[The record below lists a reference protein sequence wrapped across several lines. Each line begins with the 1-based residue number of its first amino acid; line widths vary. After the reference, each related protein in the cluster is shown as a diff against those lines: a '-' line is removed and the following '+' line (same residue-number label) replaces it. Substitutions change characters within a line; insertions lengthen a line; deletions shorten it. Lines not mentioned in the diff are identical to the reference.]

1 MKKIFFVLVLALS
14 TISCSIK
21 YQDSFNAENSVPEFK
36 FEESELT
43 RYEKRK
49 ITVSFSA
56 QELEQYKKSSESF
69 AKNIEFTS
77 FDDNG
82 EVSVQGSCGL
92 LSADTDTET
101 YLLFDNITVYSK
113 EDDVSFSS
121 DSLKWDAK
129 TEQLTSGRSDTV
141 KIIKDNATI
150 YGTGFSSSGLDKSF
164 RFSGTSTGEIITED
178 NNQPST
184 NIQETENVNE

>member
-21 YQDSFNAENSVPEFK
+21 YQDSFNAEDSVPEFK

-82 EVSVQGSCGL
+82 EVSVQGTCDL
-92 LSADTDTET
+92 LSANTDTET
-101 YLLFDNITVYSK
+101 YLLFDNINEYSK
-113 EDDVSFSS
+113 KEAATFTS
-121 DSLKWDAK
+121 DSLRWDAK
-129 TEQLTSGRSDTV
+129 TEQLTSGRLDTV
-141 KIIKDNATI
+141 KIKKDDVTI
-150 YGTGFSSSGLDKSF
+150 YGTGFSSSSIDKTF
-164 RFSGTSTGEIITED
+164 RFSGTVSGEIITKD
-178 NNQPST
+178 NQNN
-184 NIQETENVNE
+184 NIEEESKNEQE

>member
-69 AKNIEFTS
+69 AKNIDFTS

-82 EVSVQGSCGL
+82 EVSVQGSCDL
-92 LSADTDTET
+92 LSANTDTET
-101 YLLFDNITVYSK
+101 YLLFDNINVYSK
-113 EDDVSFSS
+113 KEAATFTS
-121 DSLKWDAK
+121 DSLRWDAK
-129 TEQLTSGRSDTV
+129 TEQLTSGRLDTV
-141 KIIKDNATI
+141 KIKKDDVTI
-150 YGTGFSSSGLDKSF
+150 YGTGFSSSGIDKTF
-164 RFSGTSTGEIITED
+164 RFSGTVSGEIITKD
-178 NNQPST
+178 NNTSGQGTLRSSP
-184 NIQETENVNE
+184 

>member
-69 AKNIEFTS
+69 AKNIDFTS

-82 EVSVQGSCGL
+82 EVSVQGSCDL
-92 LSADTDTET
+92 LSANTDTET
-101 YLLFDNITVYSK
+101 YLLFDNINVYSK
-113 EDDVSFSS
+113 KEAATFTS
-121 DSLKWDAK
+121 DSLRWDAK
-129 TEQLTSGRSDTV
+129 TEQLTSGRLDTV
-141 KIIKDNATI
+141 KIKKDDVTI
-150 YGTGFSSSGLDKSF
+150 YGTGFSSSGIDKSF
-164 RFSGTSTGEIITED
+164 RFSGTVSGEIITKD
-178 NNQPST
+178 NNQNN
-184 NIQETENVNE
+184 NIEEESKNEQE

>member
-69 AKNIEFTS
+69 TH
-77 FDDNG
+77 
-82 EVSVQGSCGL
+82 
-92 LSADTDTET
+92 
-101 YLLFDNITVYSK
+101 
-113 EDDVSFSS
+113 
-121 DSLKWDAK
+121 
-129 TEQLTSGRSDTV
+129 
-141 KIIKDNATI
+141 
-150 YGTGFSSSGLDKSF
+150 
-164 RFSGTSTGEIITED
+164 
-178 NNQPST
+178 
-184 NIQETENVNE
+184 

>member
-92 LSADTDTET
+92 LSANTDTET
-101 YLLFDNITVYSK
+101 YLLFDNINVYSK
-113 EDDVSFSS
+113 KEAATFTS
-121 DSLKWDAK
+121 DSLRWDAK
-129 TEQLTSGRSDTV
+129 TEQLTSGRLDTV
-141 KIIKDNATI
+141 KIKKDDVTI
-150 YGTGFSSSGLDKSF
+150 YGTGFSSSGIDKTF
-164 RFSGTSTGEIITED
+164 RFSGTVSGEIITKD
-178 NNQPST
+178 NNQNN
-184 NIQETENVNE
+184 NIEEESKNEQE

>member
-82 EVSVQGSCGL
+82 EVSVQGSCDL
-92 LSADTDTET
+92 LSANTDTET
-101 YLLFDNITVYSK
+101 YLLFDNINVYSK
-113 EDDVSFSS
+113 KEATTFTS
-121 DSLKWDAK
+121 DSLRWDAK
-129 TEQLTSGRSDTV
+129 TEQLTSGRLDTV
-141 KIIKDNATI
+141 KIKKDDVTI
-150 YGTGFSSSGLDKSF
+150 YGTGFSSSGIDKTF
-164 RFSGTSTGEIITED
+164 RFSGTVSGEIITKD
-178 NNQPST
+178 NNQNN
-184 NIQETENVNE
+184 NIEEESKNEQE

>member
-49 ITVSFSA
+49 MTVSFSA

-82 EVSVQGSCGL
+82 EVSVQGTCGL
-92 LSADTDTET
+92 LSANTDTET
-101 YLLFDNITVYSK
+101 YLLFDNINVYSK
-113 EDDVSFSS
+113 KEATTFTS
-121 DSLKWDAK
+121 DSLRWDAK
-129 TEQLTSGRSDTV
+129 TEQLTSGRLDTV
-141 KIIKDNATI
+141 KIKKDDATI
-150 YGTGFSSSGLDKSF
+150 YGTGFSSSGIDKTF
-164 RFSGTSTGEIITED
+164 RFSGTVSGEIITKD
-178 NNQPST
+178 NNTSGQGTRPSSP
-184 NIQETENVNE
+184 